1 MNKEKVTVLMGG
13 ISAERDVSLDSGKAC
28 AKALSEIGFD
38 VTSLDAKN
46 DFIEK
51 LIKNKPDKVFNA
63 LHGRFGE
70 DGSIQG
76 LLEHLKIPYTH
87 SGILSSAIA
96 MDKLTS
102 KKIFKEAKISSPE
115 YQVIKTVKDFQSS
128 KIGYPCVVKPNNEGS
143 SVGVYIFNEPKKS
156 DEGTIGTLLKKYN
169 FLILEKYIPGREIQ
183 VAVMGSKALGGIE
196 IVPTRSFYDYEA
208 KYSANA
214 KTKHII
220 PIKINE
226 TDYKKILD
234 MALQAHNILG
244 CRGVTR
250 SDFRYNESD
259 KVNKIYILE
268 VNTQPGMTSLSL
280 VPEIANYYGI
290 SFNELVKWIIND
302 ASINRWSK
310 QRDIFFSLY

>member
-1 MNKEKVTVLMGG
+1 MKKEKVTVLMGG
-13 ISAERDVSLDSGKAC
+13 MSAERDVSLDSGKAC
-28 AKALSEIGFD
+28 AKALVEIGFD
-38 VTSLDAKN
+38 VTTLDAKDN
-46 DFIEK
+46 FIEK

-102 KKIFKEAKISSPE
+102 KRIFKDAKISSPE
-115 YQVIKTVKDFQSS
+115 YQVIKSLEDFKSS

-143 SVGVYIFNEPKKS
+143 SVGVFVFNEPKKS
-156 DEGTIGTLLKKYN
+156 DEDTIVTLLKKYN

-214 KTKHII
+214 KTQHIM
-220 PIKINE
+220 PVKINE
-226 TDYKKILD
+226 GDYKKILD
-234 MALQAHNILG
+234 IALHAHNILR

-302 ASINRWSK
+302 ASINR
-310 QRDIFFSLY
+310 

>member
-38 VTSLDAKN
+38 VTSLDAKD

-115 YQVIKTVKDFQSS
+115 YQVIKTVEDFQNS

-156 DEGTIGTLLKKYN
+156 DEDTIVTLLKKYN

-302 ASINRWSK
+302 ASINR
-310 QRDIFFSLY
+310 

>member
-1 MNKEKVTVLMGG
+1 MKKEKVTVLMGG

-28 AKALSEIGFD
+28 AKALAEIGFE
-38 VTSLDAKN
+38 VTSLDAKD

-102 KKIFKEAKISSPE
+102 KKIFKDAKISSPE
-115 YQVIKTVKDFQSS
+115 YQVIKTLEDFQSS

-156 DEGTIGTLLKKYN
+156 DEETIISLLKKYT

-220 PIKINE
+220 PVKINE
-226 TDYKKILD
+226 ADYKKILD
-234 MALQAHNILG
+234 IALQAHNILG

-302 ASINRWSK
+302 ASINR
-310 QRDIFFSLY
+310 

>member
-38 VTSLDAKN
+38 VTSLDAKD

-115 YQVIKTVKDFQSS
+115 YQVIKTVEDFQSS

-156 DEGTIGTLLKKYN
+156 DEDTIVTLLKKYN

-226 TDYKKILD
+226 TDYNKILD

-302 ASINRWSK
+302 ASTNR
-310 QRDIFFSLY
+310 

>member
-1 MNKEKVTVLMGG
+1 MKKEKVTVLMGG
-13 ISAERDVSLDSGKAC
+13 MSAERDVSLDSGKAC
-28 AKALSEIGFD
+28 AKALVEIGFD
-38 VTSLDAKN
+38 VTTLDAKDN
-46 DFIEK
+46 FIEK

-102 KKIFKEAKISSPE
+102 KRIFKDAKISSPE
-115 YQVIKTVKDFQSS
+115 YQVIKSLEDFKSS

-143 SVGVYIFNEPKKS
+143 SVGVYVFNEPKKS
-156 DEGTIGTLLKKYN
+156 DEDTIVTLLKKYN

-220 PIKINE
+220 PVKINE
-226 TDYKKILD
+226 ADYKKILD

-259 KVNKIYILE
+259 KLNKIYILE

-302 ASINRWSK
+302 ASTNR
-310 QRDIFFSLY
+310 

>member
-38 VTSLDAKN
+38 VTSLDAKD

-115 YQVIKTVKDFQSS
+115 YQVIKTVEDFQSS

-143 SVGVYIFNEPKKS
+143 SVGVYVFNEPNKS
-156 DEGTIGTLLKKYN
+156 DEDKIVTLLNKYN

-220 PIKINE
+220 PVKINE
-226 TDYKKILD
+226 ADYKKILD

-302 ASINRWSK
+302 ASINR
-310 QRDIFFSLY
+310 

>member
-38 VTSLDAKN
+38 VTSLDAKD

-102 KKIFKEAKISSPE
+102 KKIFKDAKISSPE
-115 YQVIKTVKDFQSS
+115 YQVIKTLEDFQSS

-156 DEGTIGTLLKKYN
+156 DEETIISLLKKYT

-220 PIKINE
+220 PVKINE
-226 TDYKKILD
+226 ADYKKILD

-259 KVNKIYILE
+259 KLNKIYILE

-302 ASINRWSK
+302 ASTNR
-310 QRDIFFSLY
+310 

>member
-38 VTSLDAKN
+38 VTSLDAKD

-115 YQVIKTVKDFQSS
+115 YQVIKTVEDFQSS

-156 DEGTIGTLLKKYN
+156 DEDTIVTLLKKYN

-220 PIKINE
+220 PVKINE

-302 ASINRWSK
+302 ASINR
-310 QRDIFFSLY
+310 

>member
-1 MNKEKVTVLMGG
+1 MNKQKVTVLMGG
-13 ISAERDVSLDSGKAC
+13 VSAERDVSLDSGKAC

-38 VTSLDAKN
+38 VTSLDAKD

-51 LIKNKPDKVFNA
+51 LIKSKPDKVFNA

-87 SGILSSAIA
+87 SGVLSSAIA

-102 KKIFKEAKISSPE
+102 KKIFKEANISSPE
-115 YQVIKTVKDFQSS
+115 YQVIKTVEDFQNS
-128 KIGYPCVVKPNNEGS
+128 KIAYPCVVKPNNEGS

-156 DEGTIGTLLKKYN
+156 NEDTIVTLLKKYN

-214 KTKHII
+214 KTKHMI
-220 PIKINE
+220 PVKINE
-226 TDYKKILD
+226 ADYKKILD

-259 KVNKIYILE
+259 KVNKIFILE

-302 ASINRWSK
+302 ASINR
-310 QRDIFFSLY
+310 

>member
-1 MNKEKVTVLMGG
+1 MKKEKVTVLMGG
-13 ISAERDVSLDSGKAC
+13 MSAERDVSLDSGKAC
-28 AKALSEIGFD
+28 AKALVEIGFD
-38 VTSLDAKN
+38 VTTLDAKDN
-46 DFIEK
+46 FIEK

-102 KKIFKEAKISSPE
+102 KRIFKDAKISSPE
-115 YQVIKTVKDFQSS
+115 YQVIKNLEDFKSS

-143 SVGVYIFNEPKKS
+143 SVGVFVFNEPKKS
-156 DEGTIGTLLKKYN
+156 DEDTIVTLLKKYN

-208 KYSANA
+208 KYSVNA

-220 PIKINE
+220 PVKINDG
-226 TDYKKILD
+226 DYKKILD
-234 MALQAHNILG
+234 IALQAHNILG

-302 ASINRWSK
+302 ASINR
-310 QRDIFFSLY
+310 

>member
-1 MNKEKVTVLMGG
+1 MKKEKVTVLMGG

-28 AKALSEIGFD
+28 AKALAEIGFE
-38 VTSLDAKN
+38 VTSLDAKD

-102 KKIFKEAKISSPE
+102 KKIFKDAKISSPE
-115 YQVIKTVKDFQSS
+115 YQVIKTLEDFQSS

-156 DEGTIGTLLKKYN
+156 DEETIISLLKKYT

-220 PIKINE
+220 PVKINE
-226 TDYKKILD
+226 ADYKKILD

-250 SDFRYNESD
+250 SDFRYNEYD
-259 KVNKIYILE
+259 KLNKIYILE

-302 ASINRWSK
+302 ASTNR
-310 QRDIFFSLY
+310 

>member
-13 ISAERDVSLDSGKAC
+13 TSAEREVSLDSGKAC
-28 AKALSEIGFD
+28 AKALAEIGFD
-38 VTSLDAKN
+38 VTSLDAKD

-102 KKIFKEAKISSPE
+102 KKIFKDAKISSPE
-115 YQVIKTVKDFQSS
+115 YQVIKTLEDFQSS

-156 DEGTIGTLLKKYN
+156 DEETIISLLKKYT

-220 PIKINE
+220 PVKINE
-226 TDYKKILD
+226 ADYKKILD

-259 KVNKIYILE
+259 KLNKIYILE

-302 ASINRWSK
+302 ASTNR
-310 QRDIFFSLY
+310 

>member
-1 MNKEKVTVLMGG
+1 
-13 ISAERDVSLDSGKAC
+13 
-28 AKALSEIGFD
+28 
-38 VTSLDAKN
+38 VTSLDAKD

-143 SVGVYIFNEPKKS
+143 SVGVYIFNEPNKS
-156 DEGTIGTLLKKYN
+156 DEDKIVTLLNKYN

-220 PIKINE
+220 PVKINE
-226 TDYKKILD
+226 ADYKKILD

-302 ASINRWSK
+302 ASINR
-310 QRDIFFSLY
+310 

>member
-38 VTSLDAKN
+38 VTSLDAKD

-115 YQVIKTVKDFQSS
+115 YQVIKTVEDFQSS

-156 DEGTIGTLLKKYN
+156 DEDTIVTLLKKYN

-220 PIKINE
+220 PVKINE
-226 TDYKKILD
+226 ADYKKILD

-259 KVNKIYILE
+259 KVNKIFILE

-302 ASINRWSK
+302 ASINR
-310 QRDIFFSLY
+310 

>member
-1 MNKEKVTVLMGG
+1 MKKEKVTVLMGG

-28 AKALSEIGFD
+28 AKALAEIGFE
-38 VTSLDAKN
+38 VTSLDAKD

-102 KKIFKEAKISSPE
+102 KKIFKDAKISSPE
-115 YQVIKTVKDFQSS
+115 YQVIKTLEDFQSS

-156 DEGTIGTLLKKYN
+156 DEETIISLLKKYT

-220 PIKINE
+220 PVKINE
-226 TDYKKILD
+226 ADYKKILD

-259 KVNKIYILE
+259 KLNKIYILE

-280 VPEIANYYGI
+280 VPEISNYYGI

-302 ASINRWSK
+302 ASTNR
-310 QRDIFFSLY
+310 

>member
-38 VTSLDAKN
+38 VTSLDAKD

-102 KKIFKEAKISSPE
+102 KKIFKDAKISSPE
-115 YQVIKTVKDFQSS
+115 YQVIKTLEDFQSS
-128 KIGYPCVVKPNNEGS
+128 IIGYPCVVKPNNEGS

-156 DEGTIGTLLKKYN
+156 DEETIIFLLKKYT

-220 PIKINE
+220 PVKINE
-226 TDYKKILD
+226 ADYKKILD

-259 KVNKIYILE
+259 KLNKIYILE

-302 ASINRWSK
+302 ASTNR
-310 QRDIFFSLY
+310 

>member
-1 MNKEKVTVLMGG
+1 MKKEKVTVLMGG

-28 AKALSEIGFD
+28 AKALAEIGFE
-38 VTSLDAKN
+38 VTSLDAKD

-102 KKIFKEAKISSPE
+102 KKIFKDAKISSPE
-115 YQVIKTVKDFQSS
+115 YQVIKTLEDFQSS

-156 DEGTIGTLLKKYN
+156 DEETIISLLKKYT
-169 FLILEKYIPGREIQ
+169 FFILEKYIPGREIQ

-220 PIKINE
+220 PVKINE
-226 TDYKKILD
+226 ADYKKILD

-259 KVNKIYILE
+259 KLNKIYILE

-302 ASINRWSK
+302 ASTNR
-310 QRDIFFSLY
+310 

>member
-1 MNKEKVTVLMGG
+1 MKKEKVTVLMGG
-13 ISAERDVSLDSGKAC
+13 TSAERDVSLDSGKAC
-28 AKALSEIGFD
+28 AKALAEIGFD
-38 VTSLDAKN
+38 VTSLDAKD

-102 KKIFKEAKISSPE
+102 KRIFKDAKISSPE
-115 YQVIKTVKDFQSS
+115 YQVIKSLEDFKSS

-143 SVGVYIFNEPKKS
+143 SVGVYVLDEPKKS
-156 DEGTIGTLLKKYN
+156 DEDTIVSSLKKYN

-196 IVPTRSFYDYEA
+196 IVPARSFYDYEA

-226 TDYKKILD
+226 ADYKKILD
-234 MALQAHNILG
+234 IALQAHNILG

-310 QRDIFFSLY
+310 QRDIFLSLY

>member
-13 ISAERDVSLDSGKAC
+13 VSAERDVSLDSGKAC

-38 VTSLDAKN
+38 VTSLDAKD

-51 LIKNKPDKVFNA
+51 LIKSKPDKVFNA

-87 SGILSSAIA
+87 SGVLSSAIA

-102 KKIFKEAKISSPE
+102 KKIFKEANISSPE
-115 YQVIKTVKDFQSS
+115 YQVIKTVEDFQNS
-128 KIGYPCVVKPNNEGS
+128 KIAYPCVVKPNNEGS

-156 DEGTIGTLLKKYN
+156 NEDTIVTLLKKYN

-214 KTKHII
+214 KTKHMI
-220 PIKINE
+220 PVKINE
-226 TDYKKILD
+226 ADYKKILD

-259 KVNKIYILE
+259 KVNKIFILE

-302 ASINRWSK
+302 ASINR
-310 QRDIFFSLY
+310 

>member
-115 YQVIKTVKDFQSS
+115 YQVIKTVEDFQSS

-156 DEGTIGTLLKKYN
+156 DEDTIVTLLKKYN

-302 ASINRWSK
+302 ASINR
-310 QRDIFFSLY
+310 

>member
-1 MNKEKVTVLMGG
+1 MKKEKVTVLMGG

-28 AKALSEIGFD
+28 AKALAEIGFE
-38 VTSLDAKN
+38 VTSLDAKD

-102 KKIFKEAKISSPE
+102 KKIFKDAKISSPE
-115 YQVIKTVKDFQSS
+115 YQVIKTLEDFQSS

-156 DEGTIGTLLKKYN
+156 DEETIISLLKKYT

-183 VAVMGSKALGGIE
+183 VAVMGTKALGGIE

-220 PIKINE
+220 PVKINE
-226 TDYKKILD
+226 ADYKKILD

-259 KVNKIYILE
+259 KLNKIYILE

-302 ASINRWSK
+302 ASTNR
-310 QRDIFFSLY
+310 

>member
-1 MNKEKVTVLMGG
+1 VNKEKITVLMGG
-13 ISAERDVSLDSGKAC
+13 MSAEREVSLDSGKAC
-28 AKALSEIGFD
+28 AKALNELGFD
-38 VTSLDAKN
+38 VTSLDAKD

-51 LIKNKPDKVFNA
+51 LIRNRPDKVFNA
-63 LHGRFGE
+63 LHGKFGE

-102 KKIFKEAKISSPE
+102 KKIFKDAKINTPE
-115 YQVIKTVKDFQSS
+115 YLVIKNLEDFKNS
-128 KIGYPCVVKPNNEGS
+128 KIGYPCVIKPNDEGS
-143 SVGVYIFNEPKKS
+143 SVGVYIFNELKKS
-156 DEGTIGTLLKKYN
+156 NEDTIISLLKKYN

-183 VAVMGSKALGGIE
+183 VAVMGSKALGAIE
-196 IVPTRSFYDYEA
+196 IIPTRSFYDYEA
-208 KYSANA
+208 KYSSSA

-220 PIKINE
+220 PVSMNE
-226 TDYKKILD
+226 LDYKKILD
-234 MALQAHNILG
+234 MALEAHNILG

-259 KVNKIYILE
+259 KVNNIYILE
-268 VNTQPGMTSLSL
+268 VNTQPGMTNLSL
-280 VPEIANYYGI
+280 VPEIANYHGI

-302 ASINRWSK
+302 ASINR
-310 QRDIFFSLY
+310 

>member
-1 MNKEKVTVLMGG
+1 MKKEKVTVLMGG
-13 ISAERDVSLDSGKAC
+13 ISAEREVSLDSGKAC
-28 AKALSEIGFD
+28 AKALVEIGFD
-38 VTSLDAKN
+38 VTCLDAKD

-102 KKIFKEAKISSPE
+102 KRIFKDAKISSPD
-115 YQVIKTVKDFQSS
+115 YQVIKNLDEFQSS

-143 SVGVYIFNEPKKS
+143 SVDVYVFNEPKKK
-156 DEGTIGTLLKKYN
+156 DEETIVSLLKKYS

-214 KTKHII
+214 KTQHII
-220 PIKINE
+220 PVKINE
-226 TDYKKILD
+226 NDYKNILD
-234 MALQAHNILG
+234 IALQAHNILG

-259 KVNKIYILE
+259 KDNKIYILE

-290 SFNELVKWIIND
+290 SFNELVRWIIND
-302 ASINRWSK
+302 ASINR
-310 QRDIFFSLY
+310 

>member
-1 MNKEKVTVLMGG
+1 MKKEKVTVLMGG
-13 ISAERDVSLDSGKAC
+13 MSAERDVSLDSGKAC
-28 AKALSEIGFD
+28 AKALAEIGFD
-38 VTSLDAKN
+38 VTSLDAKD

-102 KKIFKEAKISSPE
+102 KKIFKDAKIYSPD
-115 YQVIKTVKDFQSS
+115 YQVIKTLEDFQSS
-128 KIGYPCVVKPNNEGS
+128 KIRYPCVVKPNNEGS
-143 SVGVYIFNEPKKS
+143 SVGVYVFNESKKADKDIIVS
-156 DEGTIGTLLKKYN
+156 LLKKYN

-220 PIKINE
+220 PVKINE
-226 TDYKKILD
+226 ADYKKILD
-234 MALQAHNILG
+234 IALQAHNILG

-302 ASINRWSK
+302 ASINR
-310 QRDIFFSLY
+310 

>member
-1 MNKEKVTVLMGG
+1 MKKEKVTVLMGG
-13 ISAERDVSLDSGKAC
+13 TSAERDVSLDSGKAC
-28 AKALSEIGFD
+28 AKALAEIGFD
-38 VTSLDAKN
+38 VTSLDAKD

-102 KKIFKEAKISSPE
+102 KRIFKDAKISSPE
-115 YQVIKTVKDFQSS
+115 YQVIKSLEDFKSS

-143 SVGVYIFNEPKKS
+143 SVGVYVLDEPKKS
-156 DEGTIGTLLKKYN
+156 DEDTIVSSLKKYN

-196 IVPTRSFYDYEA
+196 IVPARSFYDYEA

-226 TDYKKILD
+226 ADYKKILD
-234 MALQAHNILG
+234 IALQAHNILG

-302 ASINRWSK
+302 DSINR
-310 QRDIFFSLY
+310 

>member
-1 MNKEKVTVLMGG
+1 MKKEKVTVLMGG

-28 AKALSEIGFD
+28 AKALAEIGFE
-38 VTSLDAKN
+38 VTSLDAKD

-102 KKIFKEAKISSPE
+102 KKIFKDAKISSPE
-115 YQVIKTVKDFQSS
+115 YQVIKTLEDFQSS

-156 DEGTIGTLLKKYN
+156 DEETIISLLKKYI

-220 PIKINE
+220 PVKINE
-226 TDYKKILD
+226 ADYKKILD

-302 ASINRWSK
+302 ASTNR
-310 QRDIFFSLY
+310 

>member
-1 MNKEKVTVLMGG
+1 MKKEKVTVLMGG

-28 AKALSEIGFD
+28 AKALAEIGFE
-38 VTSLDAKN
+38 VTSLDAKD

-102 KKIFKEAKISSPE
+102 KKIFKDAKISSPE
-115 YQVIKTVKDFQSS
+115 YQVIKTLEDFQSS

-143 SVGVYIFNEPKKS
+143 SVGVYIFNEPKKP
-156 DEGTIGTLLKKYN
+156 DEETIISLLKKYT

-220 PIKINE
+220 PVKINE
-226 TDYKKILD
+226 ADYKKILD

-259 KVNKIYILE
+259 KLNKIYILE

-302 ASINRWSK
+302 ASINR
-310 QRDIFFSLY
+310 

>member
-1 MNKEKVTVLMGG
+1 MKREKITVLMGG
-13 ISAERDVSLDSGKAC
+13 TSAERDVSLDSGKAC
-28 AKALSEIGFD
+28 ARALVEIGFD
-38 VTSLDAKN
+38 VTSLDAKDN
-46 DFIEK
+46 FIEK

-96 MDKLTS
+96 MDKLIS
-102 KKIFKEAKISSPE
+102 KKIFKSAKIRSPD
-115 YQVIKTVKDFQSS
+115 YLVVTSLQDFKNSN
-128 KIGYPCVVKPNNEGS
+128 IGYPCVIKPNNEGS
-143 SVGVYIFNEPKKS
+143 SVGVNIFNKSKKS
-156 DEGTIGTLLKKYN
+156 NEEIVISLLKKYKL
-169 FLILEKYIPGREIQ
+169 LILEKYIPGREVQ
-183 VAVMGSKALGGIE
+183 VAVMGSKALGAIE

-208 KYSANA
+208 KYSAKAN
-214 KTKHII
+214 TKHII
-220 PIKINE
+220 PVKINE

-250 SDFRYNESD
+250 SDFRYDETE
-259 KVNKIYILE
+259 KINKIYILE

-302 ASINRWSK
+302 ASINR
-310 QRDIFFSLY
+310 

>member
-38 VTSLDAKN
+38 VTSLDAKD

-156 DEGTIGTLLKKYN
+156 DEDTVVTLLKKYS

-220 PIKINE
+220 PVKINE
-226 TDYKKILD
+226 ADYKKILD

>member
-1 MNKEKVTVLMGG
+1 MKKEKVTVLMGG

-28 AKALSEIGFD
+28 AKALAEIGFE
-38 VTSLDAKN
+38 VTSLDAKD

-102 KKIFKEAKISSPE
+102 KKIFKDAKISSPE
-115 YQVIKTVKDFQSS
+115 YQVIKTLEDFQSS

-156 DEGTIGTLLKKYN
+156 DEETIVSLLKKYT

-220 PIKINE
+220 PVKINE
-226 TDYKKILD
+226 ADYKKILD

-259 KVNKIYILE
+259 KLNKIYILE

-302 ASINRWSK
+302 ASTNR
-310 QRDIFFSLY
+310 

>member
-38 VTSLDAKN
+38 VTSLDAKD

-115 YQVIKTVKDFQSS
+115 YQVIKTVEDFQSS

-143 SVGVYIFNEPKKS
+143 SVGVYIFNEPKKF
-156 DEGTIGTLLKKYN
+156 DEDTIVTLLKKYN

-220 PIKINE
+220 PVKINE
-226 TDYKKILD
+226 ADYKKILD

-302 ASINRWSK
+302 ASINR
-310 QRDIFFSLY
+310 

>member
-1 MNKEKVTVLMGG
+1 MKKEKVTVLMGG

-28 AKALSEIGFD
+28 AKALAEIGFE
-38 VTSLDAKN
+38 VTSLDAKDN
-46 DFIEK
+46 FIEK

-102 KKIFKEAKISSPE
+102 KKIFKDAKISSPE
-115 YQVIKTVKDFQSS
+115 YQVIKTLEDFQSS

-156 DEGTIGTLLKKYN
+156 DEETIISLLKKYT

-220 PIKINE
+220 PVKINE
-226 TDYKKILD
+226 ADYKKILD

-259 KVNKIYILE
+259 KLNKIYILE

-302 ASINRWSK
+302 ASTNR
-310 QRDIFFSLY
+310 

>member
-1 MNKEKVTVLMGG
+1 MKKEKVTVLMGG

-28 AKALSEIGFD
+28 AKALAEIGFE
-38 VTSLDAKN
+38 VTSLDAKD

-102 KKIFKEAKISSPE
+102 KKIFKDAKISSPE
-115 YQVIKTVKDFQSS
+115 YQVIKTLEDFQSS
-128 KIGYPCVVKPNNEGS
+128 IIGYPCVVKPNNEGS

-156 DEGTIGTLLKKYN
+156 DEETIIFLLKKYT

-220 PIKINE
+220 PVKINE
-226 TDYKKILD
+226 ADYKKILD

-302 ASINRWSK
+302 ASINR
-310 QRDIFFSLY
+310 

>member
-1 MNKEKVTVLMGG
+1 MKKEKVTVLMGG

-28 AKALSEIGFD
+28 AKALAEIGFE
-38 VTSLDAKN
+38 VTSLDAKD

-102 KKIFKEAKISSPE
+102 KKIFKDAKISSPE
-115 YQVIKTVKDFQSS
+115 YQVIKTLEDFQSL

-156 DEGTIGTLLKKYN
+156 DEETIISLLKKYT

-220 PIKINE
+220 PVKINE
-226 TDYKKILD
+226 ADYKKILD

-259 KVNKIYILE
+259 KLNKIYILE

-302 ASINRWSK
+302 ASTNR
-310 QRDIFFSLY
+310 

>member
-1 MNKEKVTVLMGG
+1 MKKEKVTVLMGG
-13 ISAERDVSLDSGKAC
+13 ISAEREVSIDSGKAC
-28 AKALSEIGFD
+28 AKALVEIGFD
-38 VTSLDAKN
+38 VTCLDAKD

-102 KKIFKEAKISSPE
+102 KRIFKDAKISSPD
-115 YQVIKTVKDFQSS
+115 YQVIKNLDEFQSS

-143 SVGVYIFNEPKKS
+143 SVDVYVFNEPKKK
-156 DEGTIGTLLKKYN
+156 DEETIVSLLKKYS

-214 KTKHII
+214 KTQHII
-220 PIKINE
+220 PVKINE
-226 TDYKKILD
+226 NDYKNILD
-234 MALQAHNILG
+234 IALQAHNILG

-259 KVNKIYILE
+259 KDNKIYILE

-290 SFNELVKWIIND
+290 SFNELVRWIIND
-302 ASINRWSK
+302 ASINR
-310 QRDIFFSLY
+310 

>member
-1 MNKEKVTVLMGG
+1 MKKEKVTVLMGG

-28 AKALSEIGFD
+28 AKALAEIGFE
-38 VTSLDAKN
+38 VTSLDAKD

-102 KKIFKEAKISSPE
+102 KKIFKDAKISSPE
-115 YQVIKTVKDFQSS
+115 YQVIKTLEDFQSS

-156 DEGTIGTLLKKYN
+156 DEKTIISLLKKYT

-220 PIKINE
+220 PVKINE
-226 TDYKKILD
+226 ADYKKILD

-259 KVNKIYILE
+259 KLNKIYILE

-302 ASINRWSK
+302 ASTNR
-310 QRDIFFSLY
+310 